1 MYQHSSRGGLQMGV
15 RKFGLCLLG
24 ILATQS
30 AALADYSIV
39 SSKSDFEPRVG
50 LSATGPNGVYTTTNS
65 TTANNVRV
73 GISGGSTNRVYA
85 DVAYMFQLPVLAPGE
100 TITGASLKL
109 TELVDAAAG
118 TPAANS
124 DLWALGFDNNN
135 PPLDSATESQV
146 YFFNGTLDTNGGIG
160 IGAARTLI
168 QDNFLVPTD
177 VVLAGSPATHQTSA
191 AGGASLLAYI
201 QSLYANPN
209 LIPGTSNVILRL
221 NYDSDTYAPT
231 SATAANR
238 YMLGSADNTDTT
250 VLPTLTLNTQQI
262 PEPMAL
268 SIFGSAL
275 LVLSTRQRRKV

>member
-1 MYQHSSRGGLQMGV
+1 MLACSAR
-15 RKFGLCLLG
+15 FCLLAVLG
-24 ILATQS
+24 ISS
-30 AALADYSIV
+30 AAFADYSIV

-50 LSATGPNGVYTTTNS
+50 LGASGPNGVYTTTPS
-65 TTANNVRV
+65 VTANNLRI
-73 GISGGSTNRVYA
+73 GISGGSTNRVYGNA
-85 DVAYMFQLPVLAPGE
+85 AYMFQLPVLAPGE

-124 DLWALGFDNNN
+124 DLWAIGFDNSN
-135 PPLDSATESQV
+135 PPLNSATESQN
-146 YFFNGTLDTNGGIG
+146 YFFNGSADANAAIG
-160 IGAARTLI
+160 TGATRTLI

-177 VVLAGSPATHQTSA
+177 VILAGSPANHNTNASGSA
-191 AGGASLLAYI
+191 NLLAYI

-209 LIPGTSNVILRL
+209 VVPGTTSLILRL

-238 YMLGSADNTDTT
+238 YMLGSADNTDLT
-250 VLPTLTLNTQQI
+250 VQPVLTLTTQQV

-268 SIFGSAL
+268 GIFSGAL
-275 LVLSTRQRRKV
+275 VMLGMRRKV